1 MRKMFLAAVGLL
13 LCFAAHSAQPNSK
26 WCYMYGVDFSEVQ
39 VFGAMESEEDFAQ
52 AFENINL
59 LFITEADKYDVSQ
72 TIGHSVKLVLEPM
85 MNLLKECDYEDLKTY
100 DDECPEIDIAEC
112 VESYDLEQE
121 EGLGVVIIAK
131 FLNKPEKYG
140 EYAIVVFDIATRNVI
155 KSVDVFG
162 AAGGFGLRNFWAKS
176 VYNVLTSVYIKLPK

>member
-1 MRKMFLAAVGLL
+1 MFLAVVGLL
-13 LCFAAHSAQPNSK
+13 LCFTAYSAKPNSK

-72 TIGHSVKLVLEPM
+72 TVGHSVKLVLEPM

-140 EYAIVVFDIATRNVI
+140 EYAVVVFDIATRNVL